1 MDELYSIIFG
11 GAACQPVQFALI
23 EGKIDSGRAYAIL
36 V

>member
-11 GAACQPVQFALI
+11 CSAGQPGQFLLI
-23 EGKIDSGRAYAIL
+23 EGKIVISRAYAIL